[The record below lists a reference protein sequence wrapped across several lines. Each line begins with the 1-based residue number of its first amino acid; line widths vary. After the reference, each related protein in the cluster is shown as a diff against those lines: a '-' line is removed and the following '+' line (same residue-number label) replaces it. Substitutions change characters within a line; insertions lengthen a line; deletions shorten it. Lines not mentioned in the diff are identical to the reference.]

1 MLENDYLEL
10 VNQLKTKFD
19 ELELKEKQHTIQ
31 LNEMTKKMAVAYGA
45 VRIVDEMTIDC
56 QLPQVMEFLISICR
70 GTLSDVLFPDIEE

>member
-1 MLENDYLEL
+1 
-10 VNQLKTKFD
+10 
-19 ELELKEKQHTIQ
+19 
-31 LNEMTKKMAVAYGA
+31 MAVAYGA